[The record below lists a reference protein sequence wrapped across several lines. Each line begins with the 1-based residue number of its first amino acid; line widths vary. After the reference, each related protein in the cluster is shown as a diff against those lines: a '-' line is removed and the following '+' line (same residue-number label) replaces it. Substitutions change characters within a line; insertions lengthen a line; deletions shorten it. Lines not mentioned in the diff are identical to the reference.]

1 MHANK
6 MLKTNRCFWQICLKL
21 TTSTNIQKVAK
32 NDPVLGC
39 LRSGMGISRGRGW
52 TQLSPTCPPP
62 VLFLSWGQGPGGHGD
77 HPLVPLIPQ
86 SSPSQRGVNMVRCLV
101 RCCFPQSKPDGGIDD
116 DGNDDVVDD
125 TDHCCTL
132 IIIIIIIIIW
142 EPVSPGGIGT
152 PSVRSRTRIFSS
164 LPTLSGRDHHFDPTG
179 GINW

>member
-1 MHANK
+1 MPPIQAHRGTRTAHCQSIFCYRKKMHAKMHANK

-86 SSPSQRGVNMVRCLV
+86 SSPSQRGVNMVR
-101 RCCFPQSKPDGGIDD
+101 
-116 DGNDDVVDD
+116 
-125 TDHCCTL
+125 
-132 IIIIIIIIIW
+132 
-142 EPVSPGGIGT
+142 
-152 PSVRSRTRIFSS
+152 
-164 LPTLSGRDHHFDPTG
+164 LPC
-179 GINW
+179 